1 MFGRDCWLSK
11 PVKQASTPIAA
22 LHVFAINLAIES
34 AWRLMSAPFLSKT
47 LIDNASGGT
56 HASVFTL

>member
-1 MFGRDCWLSK
+1 LAVKASK
-11 PVKQASTPIAA
+11 AGQYPIAT

-34 AWRLMSAPFLSKT
+34 AWRLMSAPSLSKT